1 MPQDNFEDILRKKL
15 TNHELKAPDGL
26 WEDIEAAMQ
35 AGQRRRH
42 IRILRLA
49 TIGIAAAAC
58 LFVAFPW
65 MTPGGTGGGG
75 RKQMRQMMAEEK
87 AAHGTVRDI
96 VADNTPARNSA
107 EDRRDDAPG
116 NRPSHSRN
124 AGMDTHDIAAAAVCQ
139 PTPSSSQP
147 MPSSSRDNGDT
158 IATTPEPAKT
168 AACNSQT
175 SPQDARTSP
184 QNTRATA
191 TRNAVAAVS
200 QHNTQQKAT
209 RARHRRNTVPA
220 PLTASVYGFGVGGGS
235 SSPAAK
241 VQMTG
246 LKATYWDNTAYV
258 ADPQQLSQKPEI
270 TADHHYPIRFGA
282 AMRYQIAPRI
292 GIESGVR
299 YTILNSDFTSKNAN
313 INISQ
318 NVGFLGIPVTVTY
331 DILQAGAFST
341 YATAGGEVAKSI
353 VAHDDNG
360 SSLPHPWQ
368 LSVQAAVGMQYGI
381 TENIGVYIE
390 PGIGYY
396 FDNNSSL
403 ETYYSEHPINFTL
416 SFGFRLLLK

>member
-15 TNHELKAPDGL
+15 TDHELKAPYGL

-65 MTPGGTGGGG
+65 MTPGGTGDGG

-116 NRPSHSRN
+116 NRHSHSRN
-124 AGMDTHDIAAAAVCQ
+124 AGTDTHDIAAAAVCQ
-139 PTPSSSQP
+139 PMPSSSQP
-147 MPSSSRDNGDT
+147 TPSSNRDNGDT
-158 IATTPEPAKT
+158 IATTPEPTKT
-168 AACNSQT
+168 AACNT
-175 SPQDARTSP
+175 RTAP

-191 TRNAVAAVS
+191 TRNSVSAVS
-200 QHNTQQKAT
+200 QHNTQQRAT
-209 RARHRRNTVPA
+209 PARHRRNTAPA

-235 SSPAAK
+235 SSPAGN

-292 GIESGVR
+292 GLESGVR

>member
-15 TNHELKAPDGL
+15 TDHELKAPDGL

-116 NRPSHSRN
+116 NRHSHSRN
-124 AGMDTHDIAAAAVCQ
+124 AGTDTHDIAAAAVCQ
-139 PTPSSSQP
+139 PMPSSSQP
-147 MPSSSRDNGDT
+147 TPSSNRDNGDT

-168 AACNSQT
+168 AACNSK
-175 SPQDARTSP
+175 TSP

-191 TRNAVAAVS
+191 TRNAVATVS
-200 QHNTQQKAT
+200 QHDTQQRAT
-209 RARHRRNTVPA
+209 PVRHRRNTAPA

-235 SSPAAK
+235 SSPAGN
-241 VQMTG
+241 VQMSDM
-246 LKATYWDNTAYV
+246 KATYWDNTAYV

-292 GIESGVR
+292 GLESGVR